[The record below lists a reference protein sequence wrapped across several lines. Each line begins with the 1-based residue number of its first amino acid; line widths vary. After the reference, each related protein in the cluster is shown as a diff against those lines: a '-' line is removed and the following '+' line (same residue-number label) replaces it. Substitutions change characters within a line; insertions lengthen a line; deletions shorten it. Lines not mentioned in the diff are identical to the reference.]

1 MSRWLNVKC
10 AKQVCGQGGKG
21 VSMTVT
27 HVCLACFNMP
37 EDVSTWYVGRHGGQ
51 KVRAIRNE
59 GHAHELAKCDDR
71 AHHHKIRARWSHLS
85 GPLSGCSPFRHL
97 TDLPGGDDHDSRRPT
112 TFGGLQRPSSA
123 CECAQ
128 ISGVKRRGGPNWCRA
143 YHTTAER

>member
-1 MSRWLNVKC
+1 MKC
-10 AKQVCGQGGKG
+10 AKQVCGQAGKG

-71 AHHHKIRARWSHLS
+71 AHHIKYGHAGHTCLVLS
-85 GPLSGCSPFRHL
+85 ADAPPLG
-97 TDLPGGDDHDSRRPT
+97 T
-112 TFGGLQRPSSA
+112 
-123 CECAQ
+123 
-128 ISGVKRRGGPNWCRA
+128 
-143 YHTTAER
+143 